1 VDQDAARPSPTEFD
15 HYGISVTDLARSLD
29 FYCDTLGFIVIVAP
43 HPVDEFN
50 FRRAIIYVGSMA
62 IDLCE
67 HAMNSAEAFDPARTG
82 LDHLAFSVSSY
93 DALMAWAAYLDAK
106 GVRRSPM
113 RRVEGVGEALDFR
126 DPDGIQIE
134 LWHRDHDGS
143 WDRYVKRKL
152 DQSRSSRG

>member
-1 VDQDAARPSPTEFD
+1 
-15 HYGISVTDLARSLD
+15 VTDLARSLD
-29 FYCDTLGFIVIVAP
+29 FYCDILGFIVIVP
-43 HPVDEFN
+43 THTVDEFN
-50 FRRAIIYVGSMA
+50 FRQAIIYLGSMG

-106 GVRRSPM
+106 GVDRSPM

-134 LWHRDHDGS
+134 L
-143 WDRYVKRKL
+143 
-152 DQSRSSRG
+152 